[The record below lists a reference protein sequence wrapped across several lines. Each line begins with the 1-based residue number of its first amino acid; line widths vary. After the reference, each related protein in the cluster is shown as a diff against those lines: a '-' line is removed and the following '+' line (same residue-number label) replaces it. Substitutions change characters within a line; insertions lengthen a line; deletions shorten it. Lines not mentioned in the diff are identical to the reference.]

1 MNIPV
6 EDSEVAALTKSMMM
20 KSEIYG
26 YEIST
31 VFTILVLLT
40 FSHTDYH
47 LKEGT
52 IADALHRINQE
63 TKSNDHQNRALCC
76 ADL

>member
-1 MNIPV
+1 
-6 EDSEVAALTKSMMM
+6 MMM

-40 FSHTDYH
+40 FSHIDYH

-63 TKSNDHQNRALCC
+63 TKNNDHQNRA
-76 ADL
+76 

>member
-1 MNIPV
+1 VNISV

-26 YEIST
+26 YEVST
-31 VFTILVLLT
+31 VFAVLVFLT

-52 IADALHRINQE
+52 IADAP
-63 TKSNDHQNRALCC
+63 
-76 ADL
+76 